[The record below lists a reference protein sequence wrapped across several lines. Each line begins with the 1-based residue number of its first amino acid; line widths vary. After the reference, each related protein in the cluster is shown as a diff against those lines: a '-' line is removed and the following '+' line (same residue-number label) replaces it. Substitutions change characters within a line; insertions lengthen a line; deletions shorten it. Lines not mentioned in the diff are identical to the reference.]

1 MEKQLNNLLAD
12 LVVEYHKLQNFHW
25 YVKGKDFFTVHAKLE
40 ELYDGI
46 NGAIDE
52 VAENILMIEGSPLA
66 SLNEFMQNASIK
78 EAKMEHIK
86 SKYVFKEVLADF
98 SYLLNCVKAIKKQ
111 ADENEVYI
119 ISALMDDYIKEF
131 TKSIWMINQ
140 IVCD

>member
-86 SKYVFKEVLADF
+86 SKDVFKEVLADF
-98 SYLLNCVKAIKKQ
+98 SYLLNSVKAIKKQ

-140 IVCD
+140 IICD